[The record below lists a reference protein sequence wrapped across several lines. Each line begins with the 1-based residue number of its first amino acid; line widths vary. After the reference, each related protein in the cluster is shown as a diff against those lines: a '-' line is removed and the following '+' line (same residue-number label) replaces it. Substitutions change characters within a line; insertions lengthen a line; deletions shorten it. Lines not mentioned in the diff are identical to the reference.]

1 LVGGRGGELG
11 LTEDGWGFTLP
22 IQTRSGFRAPEFP
35 LKIARQTISI
45 SQKYFQIRSA
55 FSLLMSLLIVASA
68 AHAQNGSSHVADVSD
83 TSLQDAVHAS
93 LTKGAV
99 NLGILG
105 GGGTG
110 LGKSD
115 GTQFGYAGVRAGI
128 VLTGEHLPGL
138 LRGNFEWD
146 VDVLPMYV
154 VFPPNQ
160 GVYGGSIRPAIWKW
174 NFTSGSKIAPYFAA
188 EGGVVFSRA
197 NVPPGDTSQINFTPG
212 AAFGANVFLKPRRA
226 LFVEGN
232 VGHLSS
238 ASLGNHNPGYNITF
252 LFTVGYSWFKHTD

>member
-1 LVGGRGGELG
+1 M
-11 LTEDGWGFTLP
+11 TEDGRSFTLP
-22 IQTRSGFRAPEFP
+22 IQTRTGFRALEFP
-35 LKIARQTISI
+35 LKIARQTIPI
-45 SQKYFQIRSA
+45 PQKFFPICNA
-55 FSLLMSLLIVASA
+55 LLLLTCLLVAGSE
-68 AHAQNGSSHVADVSD
+68 AHAQTAASNVAGVSD
-83 TSLQDAVHAS
+83 TSLLDAVHAS

-115 GTQFGYAGVRAGI
+115 GTQFGYAGGRAGI

-154 VFPPNQ
+154 VFPPNG

-174 NFTSGSKIAPYFAA
+174 NFTSGSRIAPYFAA

-212 AAFGANVFLKPRRA
+212 AAFGANFFLKPRRA

>member
-1 LVGGRGGELG
+1 MLALGVLVS
-11 LTEDGWGFTLP
+11 LTGASMAKA
-22 IQTRSGFRAPEFP
+22 QTAP
-35 LKIARQTISI
+35 AST
-45 SQKYFQIRSA
+45 SA
-55 FSLLMSLLIVASA
+55 SVAVTGPDS
-68 AHAQNGSSHVADVSD
+68 NGDW
-83 TSLQDAVHAS
+83 VHAS
-93 LTKGAV
+93 LGRGAV

-115 GTQFGYAGVRAGI
+115 GTQFAYGGGRVGI

-146 VDVLPMYV
+146 VDMLPLYT
-154 VFPPNQ
+154 VFPPNG

-174 NFTSGSKIAPYFAA
+174 NFTSGKKIAPYFAA
-188 EGGVVFSRA
+188 EGGVVFTRA

-212 AAFGANVFLKPRRA
+212 AAFGANFFLKRKRA
-226 LFVEGN
+226 LFMEGN

-252 LFTVGYSWFKHTD
+252 LFTVGYSWFKHTE

>member
-1 LVGGRGGELG
+1 
-11 LTEDGWGFTLP
+11 
-22 IQTRSGFRAPEFP
+22 
-35 LKIARQTISI
+35 LKIARHTILI
-45 SQKYFQIRSA
+45 PQKHFLICNA
-55 FSLLMSLLIVASA
+55 LLLLVVFLI
-68 AHAQNGSSHVADVSD
+68 GSSAVQAQFAPANTSGASD
-83 TSLQDAVHAS
+83 LSSLDPVHAS
-93 LTKGAV
+93 LSRGAV
-99 NLGILG
+99 NLGVLG

-110 LGKSD
+110 LGHSD
-115 GTQFGYAGVRAGI
+115 GTQFGYAGGRAGI

-154 VFPPNQ
+154 VFPPNG

-212 AAFGANVFLKPRRA
+212 AAFGANFFLKRRRA

-252 LFTVGYSWFKHTD
+252 LFTVGYSWFKHSD

>member
-1 LVGGRGGELG
+1 MKSANHTDSIPRKHFPIRFASLLLVG
-11 LTEDGWGFTLP
+11 
-22 IQTRSGFRAPEFP
+22 
-35 LKIARQTISI
+35 
-45 SQKYFQIRSA
+45 
-55 FSLLMSLLIVASA
+55 LLSA
-68 AHAQNGSSHVADVSD
+68 APSAWSQTASSASSAGSNEPAVDF
-83 TSLQDAVHAS
+83 VHAS

-99 NLGILG
+99 NLGVLG

-110 LGKSD
+110 VGKSD
-115 GTQFGYAGVRAGI
+115 GTQFGYAGGRAGI

-154 VFPPNQ
+154 VFPPQ
-160 GVYGGSIRPAIWKW
+160 TGVYGGSIRPAIWKW
-174 NFTSGSKIAPYFAA
+174 NFTSGKKIAPYFAA

-212 AAFGANVFLKPRRA
+212 AAFGANFFLKRRRA

-252 LFTVGYSWFKHTD
+252 LFTVGYSWFKHTE